1 MGRPIQKRK
10 LSGASDAFGG
20 DLSGKIAVT
29 AYRPFGGSKVDST
42 VAYIV
47 KQRGSRTF
55 KIHMDDSTEAVMKL
69 MAVAPG
75 SLAANDASGLG
86 QFCVQVILDDSTVA
100 YVSKFYNNV
109 VSYVD
114 TAGNTGKIKYT
125 LGSEGTD
132 EGQVASS
139 GNIDVR

>member
-1 MGRPIQKRK
+1 
-10 LSGASDAFGG
+10 
-20 DLSGKIAVT
+20 
-29 AYRPFGGSKVDST
+29 
-42 VAYIV
+42 
-47 KQRGSRTF
+47 
-55 KIHMDDSTEAVMKL
+55 MDDSTQAVMKL

-75 SLAANDASGLG
+75 TLSAADASGMG